1 MRLRDSAAPREI
13 PRCREPR
20 RSVIARTGEATQ
32 HWRMSENGMRLV
44 YFRADWCGVC
54 HEKNPVVDRLAAAA
68 GLPLDV
74 VDWESEDGQTR
85 AIGLRIQTVPT
96 LALVDGE
103 RVRFRLV
110 GKMITPETAAHL
122 IGMYRPARDS
132 GGGGD
137 GDG

>member
-1 MRLRDSAAPREI
+1 MK
-13 PRCREPR
+13 
-20 RSVIARTGEATQ
+20 
-32 HWRMSENGMRLV
+32 LV

-110 GKMITPETAAHL
+110 GSAITPETVAHL
-122 IGMYRPARDS
+122 VGMYRPQ
-132 GGGGD
+132 GGD
-137 GDG
+137 DARR

>member
-1 MRLRDSAAPREI
+1 
-13 PRCREPR
+13 
-20 RSVIARTGEATQ
+20 
-32 HWRMSENGMRLV
+32 MSENAMKLV

-74 VDWESEDGQTR
+74 VDWESEDGQAK

-122 IGMYRPARDS
+122 IGMYRPARAS
-132 GGGGD
+132 AGGGD
-137 GDG
+137 GDDG